1 MNTVK
6 LIGNVGADVNIVAF
20 ENSKKASFSV
30 ATTEAYKNKENVEV
44 KNTSWHK
51 VVAWGKVADACE
63 ELISKGKLV
72 SVEGKI
78 SYKTYTNSK
87 DQTVNLTEIFAFKVE
102 EYIKKK

>member
-6 LIGNVGADVNIVAF
+6 LIGNVGADVNILAF

-30 ATTEAYKNKENVEV
+30 ATTEAYTNKENVEV
-44 KNTSWHK
+44 KNTAWHK

-78 SYKTYTNSK
+78 SYRTYKNSQ
-87 DQTVNLTEIFAFKVE
+87 DQTVNLTEIFAYKVE
-102 EYIKKK
+102 EYIKK

>member
-1 MNTVK
+1 M
-6 LIGNVGADVNIVAF
+6 GNVGADVNILAF

-30 ATTEAYKNKENVEV
+30 ATTEAYTNKENVEV
-44 KNTSWHK
+44 KNTAWHK

-78 SYKTYTNSK
+78 SYRTYKNSN
-87 DQTVNLTEIFAFKVE
+87 DQTVNLTEIHAFKVE
-102 EYIKKK
+102 EYLKK